1 MKGLMQVNEAMKGLW
16 VERYRPQRVED
27 CILPTNTQEAFGQ
40 MVQHKE
46 PQNLLLSGGA
56 GCGKTSVAKALCL
69 DLGCDWLMVNCS
81 EDGNIDT
88 LRTKI
93 RQFASTVSLTD
104 GVKKVVI
111 LDEFDYSNAQSTQ
124 PALRGFIEEFAGN
137 CRFILTCNFKNR
149 VIEPLHS
156 RCTCIDFRIPQKEKA
171 KLAVRFLKRAEDI
184 LKREGIEYDQKVVA
198 QIVSKYFPDFR
209 RTLNELQRY
218 SACGKIDVGILN
230 SLADVQIKELVSAMK
245 SKDFAGVRKWVVD
258 NLDNDSTRIFRAVYD
273 GLYESMEGGSIPQA
287 ILILAEYQ
295 YKAAFAADAEINLTA
310 CMVQLMMECKFR

>member
-1 MKGLMQVNEAMKGLW
+1 MKINEAVKGLW
-16 VERYRPQRVED
+16 VERYRPQSVDE
-27 CILPTNTQEAFGQ
+27 CILPQETQDAFTQ
-40 MVQHKE
+40 MVQRKE

-56 GCGKTSVAKALCL
+56 GCGKTSVAKALCN

-104 GVKKVVI
+104 GAKKVVI

-124 PALRGFIEEFAGN
+124 PALRGFIEEFAAN

-156 RCTCIDFRIPQKEKA
+156 RCTCIDFRIPNKEKP

-184 LKREGIEYDQKVVA
+184 LKREGIQYDQKVVA
-198 QIVSKYFPDFR
+198 QLVGKHFPDFR

-218 SACGKIDVGILN
+218 SASGTIDVGILN
-230 SLADVQIKELVSAMK
+230 TIADVQIKELVKCMK
-245 SKDFAGVRKWVVD
+245 GKDFAGVRKWVVE
-258 NLDNDSTRIFRAVYD
+258 NLDNDSTRLFRSVYD
-273 GLYESMEGGSIPQA
+273 ALYENMESGSIPQA
-287 ILILAEYQ
+287 ILILADYQ

-310 CMVQLMMECKFR
+310 CMVQLMMECKFK

>member
-1 MKGLMQVNEAMKGLW
+1 MKINEAVKGLW
-16 VERYRPQRVED
+16 VERYRPQSVDE
-27 CILPTNTQEAFGQ
+27 CILPQETQDAFTQ
-40 MVQHKE
+40 MVQRKE

-56 GCGKTSVAKALCL
+56 GCGKTSVAKALCN

-104 GVKKVVI
+104 GAKKVVI

-124 PALRGFIEEFAGN
+124 PALRGFIEEFAAN

-156 RCTCIDFRIPQKEKA
+156 RCTCIDFRIPNKEKP

-184 LKREGIEYDQKVVA
+184 LKREGIQYDQKVVA
-198 QIVSKYFPDFR
+198 QLVGKHFPDFR

-218 SACGKIDVGILN
+218 SAGGIIDVGILN
-230 SLADVQIKELVSAMK
+230 TIADVQIKELVKCMK
-245 SKDFAGVRKWVVD
+245 GKDFAGVRKWVVE
-258 NLDNDSTRIFRAVYD
+258 NLDNDSTRLFRSVYD
-273 GLYESMEGGSIPQA
+273 ALYENMENGSIPQA
-287 ILILAEYQ
+287 ILILADYQ

-310 CMVQLMMECKFR
+310 CMVQLMMECKFK

>member
-1 MKGLMQVNEAMKGLW
+1 MYKMKTNTNIIGLW
-16 VERYRPQRVED
+16 TEKYRPQTIED
-27 CILPTNTQEAFGQ
+27 CILPQETQDAFSN
-40 MVQHKE
+40 MVQRNE

-56 GCGKTSVAKALCL
+56 GCGKTSVAKALCN

-93 RQFASTVSLTD
+93 RSFASTVSLTD

-124 PALRGFIEEFAGN
+124 PALRGFIEEFAAN

-156 RCTCIDFRIPQKEKA
+156 RCTCIDFRIPNKEKA

-184 LKREGIEYDQKVVA
+184 LKREGIQYDQKVVA
-198 QIVSKYFPDFR
+198 QLVGKYFPDFR

-230 SLADVQIKELVSAMK
+230 SIAEVQIKELVKSMK
-245 SKDFAGVRKWVVD
+245 TKDFAGVRKWVVD
-258 NLDNDSTRIFRAVYD
+258 NLDNDATRVFRAVYD
-273 GLYESMEGGSIPQA
+273 GLYESLESGSIPQA
-287 ILILAEYQ
+287 ILVLADYQ

-310 CMVQLMMECKFR
+310 CMVQLMMECKFK